1 MDALGEQR
9 AGLRVGAG
17 VDQRQQLRNRRA
29 RAGGSIA
36 VTSSQARNTRA
47 SIGESAAPGAGC
59 QGARALPRAQRPRSP
74 RAARAP
80 TKRSLMRLY
89 GCVGVPLAVHSPL
102 ALWIGGE
109 DGFDDGKRRCDE
121 EGVDQDQGNA
131 GEHGDS
137 LEPV

>member
-1 MDALGEQR
+1 
-9 AGLRVGAG
+9 
-17 VDQRQQLRNRRA
+17 
-29 RAGGSIA
+29 
-36 VTSSQARNTRA
+36 
-47 SIGESAAPGAGC
+47 
-59 QGARALPRAQRPRSP
+59 
-74 RAARAP
+74 
-80 TKRSLMRLY
+80 MRLY

-137 LEPV
+137 VEHVHLMAGSSGWQAMGVYHALCWARACSGERIFRAQGHAHTQNTRIDMRDITVTREAQTRPLVVRPQVVESAGLAAYHRCVWR